1 MADRVSPLASVA
13 DPGTFGAPVDQPGV
27 VLSER
32 LPVSLAQVAAW
43 PDTLSRVKVELAAL
57 SGEKF
62 ADRDVANLGNDVVIM
77 PIGPGRWL
85 VEAEQTNLEA
95 NLRAR
100 ITADLGSVTGL
111 THGRVVI
118 NVRGD
123 KAARVLATGLDLDFH
138 TSAFP
143 VGAVRVTRHHDI
155 GVTIWRPDETQFN
168 LYVFTSFARGFW
180 HWLTHAAAEVG
191 YRVD

>member
-62 ADRDVANLGNDVVIM
+62 ADRDVANVGNDVVLM

-85 VEAEQTNLEA
+85 IEAEQTNLEA
-95 NLRAR
+95 NLRGR
-100 ITADLGSVTGL
+100 ITADLGSVTARQNLLSAAFL
-111 THGRVVI
+111 T
-118 NVRGD
+118 
-123 KAARVLATGLDLDFH
+123 
-138 TSAFP
+138 
-143 VGAVRVTRHHDI
+143 TRHSS
-155 GVTIWRPDETQFN
+155 GR
-168 LYVFTSFARGFW
+168 SA
-180 HWLTHAAAEVG
+180 THPPC
-191 YRVD
+191 RQ